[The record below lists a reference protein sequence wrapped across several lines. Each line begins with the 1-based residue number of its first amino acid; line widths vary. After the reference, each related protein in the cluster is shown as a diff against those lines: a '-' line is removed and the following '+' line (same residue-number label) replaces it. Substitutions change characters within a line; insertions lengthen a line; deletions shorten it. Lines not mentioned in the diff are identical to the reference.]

1 MIARNILETRFKE
14 VFGKNPDLIV
24 KSPGRINII
33 GEHTDYNEG
42 FVLPAAIDKAI
53 YVAVGKREDNLINL
67 YAEDFKAH
75 YAIALKGIAPTELSW
90 PNYIL
95 GVVQQIKDKE
105 LSLSG
110 FDLYIDGDIPVGAGL
125 SSSAAVEC
133 ATGYALNEL
142 YGLSLHRVEIAKMGQ
157 LAEHTYA
164 GVMCGIMDQFASV
177 LSKAGHVIRLD
188 CRDLSYTYVPLD
200 LGDHELV
207 LLNTN
212 VKHALASSA
221 YNDRRHACEH
231 AVSLVQAKYPE
242 VKSLRDVNLS
252 QLDELVKPVSP
263 AAYLKAR
270 FVLEENE
277 RLNKACEALQTG
289 DITALGEQ
297 LFLAHE
303 GLSKDYEVS
312 CAELDYLV
320 EQAKQFE
327 QVKGAR
333 MMGGGFGGCTINI
346 VEKGFGNQLVD
357 ALSKGYRSRFDLELT
372 AIFVAIDN
380 GTEVVY

>member
-53 YVAVGKREDNLINL
+53 YVAVGKREDDLINL

-75 YAIALKGIAPTELSW
+75 YAIALKDIAPTEQSW

-95 GVVQQIKDKE
+95 GVVQQIKDRG

-133 ATGYALNEL
+133 ATGNALNEL
-142 YGLSLHRVEIAKMGQ
+142 YVLNLDRVAIAKMGQ

-177 LSKAGHVIRLD
+177 LSKADHVIRLD

-200 LGDHELV
+200 LGNHELV

-231 AVSLVQAKYPE
+231 AVSLVEEKYPE
-242 VKSLRDVNLS
+242 VKSLRDVNLG
-252 QLDELVKPVSP
+252 QLDELVKPVDP
-263 AAYLKAR
+263 EAYSKAR

-277 RLNKACEALQTG
+277 RLNKACEALQAG
-289 DITALGEQ
+289 NIAALGEQ

-346 VEKGFGNQLVD
+346 VEKGFGTQLVD
-357 ALSKGYRSRFDLELT
+357 ALSEGYRSRFDLELT

>member
-1 MIARNILETRFKE
+1 MIDRNILETRFKE
-14 VFGKNPDLIV
+14 VFGKNPDLVV

-42 FVLPAAIDKAI
+42 FVLPAAIDKAV
-53 YVAVGKREDNLINL
+53 YVAVRKRDDDLINL
-67 YAEDFKAH
+67 YAEDFNENF
-75 YAIALKGIAPTELSW
+75 AISMKDLAPTAQGW

-95 GVVQQIKDKE
+95 GVVQQIQDKG

-142 YGLSLHRVEIAKMGQ
+142 YRLNLDRVTIAKMGQ
-157 LAEHTYA
+157 MAEHTYA
-164 GVMCGIMDQFASV
+164 GVKCGIMDQFASV
-177 LSKAGHVIRLD
+177 LSKAAHVIRLD

-200 LGDHELV
+200 LGNHELV

-231 AVSLVQAKYPE
+231 AVDLLQARYPQ
-242 VKSLRDVNLS
+242 VKSLRDVS
-252 QLDELVKPVSP
+252 IAQLDELVKPVDP
-263 AAYLKAR
+263 EAYAKAR

-277 RLNKACEALQTG
+277 RLNKACEALQAG

-303 GLSKDYEVS
+303 GLSKEYEVS

-320 EQAKQFE
+320 DRAKQFE

-346 VEKGFGNQLVD
+346 VEKGFGPQLVE
-357 ALSKGYRSRFDLELT
+357 ALSEGYRSRFDLELT
-372 AIFVAIDN
+372 AIFVGIDN

>member
-53 YVAVGKREDNLINL
+53 YVAVGKREDDLINL

-75 YAIALKGIAPTELSW
+75 YAIALKDIAPTEQSW

-95 GVVQQIKDKE
+95 GVVQQIKDRG

-133 ATGYALNEL
+133 ATGNALNEL
-142 YGLSLHRVEIAKMGQ
+142 YGLNLDRVAIAKMGQ

-177 LSKAGHVIRLD
+177 LSKADHVIRLD

-200 LGDHELV
+200 LGNHEIV

-231 AVSLVQAKYPE
+231 AVSLVEEKYPE
-242 VKSLRDVNLS
+242 VKSLRDVNLG
-252 QLDELVKPVSP
+252 QLDELVKPVDP
-263 AAYLKAR
+263 EAYSKAR

-277 RLNKACEALQTG
+277 RLNKACDALQAG
-289 DITALGEQ
+289 NIAALGEQ

-346 VEKGFGNQLVD
+346 VEKGFGTQLVD
-357 ALSKGYRSRFDLELT
+357 ALSEGYRSRFDLELT